1 MLERAVEGFEAQ
13 TGTDIR
19 DFCSMINEDGG
30 VTVLVEPF
38 GTEQCFPA
46 PEERNRLMDEAISS
60 LCFAYREVRERSEIP
75 QVKVRILEPE
85 THLLYRDRRMFLEK
99 GAPDQIKPIRVLDNQ
114 RNKEFFMALSEE

>member
-1 MLERAVEGFEAQ
+1 
-13 TGTDIR
+13 
-19 DFCSMINEDGG
+19 
-30 VTVLVEPF
+30 
-38 GTEQCFPA
+38 
-46 PEERNRLMDEAISS
+46 MDEAISS
-60 LCFAYREVRERSEIP
+60 LCSAYREVRERSETP

>member
-1 MLERAVEGFEAQ
+1 MLESAVEGFEAQ

-19 DFCSMINEDGG
+19 DFCCMIGEDGG

-38 GTEQCFPA
+38 GTEQRFPA
-46 PEERNRLMDEAISS
+46 AEERNRIMDEVISS
-60 LCFAYREVRERSEIP
+60 LCSAYRDARERSAIP
-75 QVKVRILEPE
+75 HVKVRILEPE